1 MQYYQLDPN
10 ILRHNLS
17 ANTYF
22 AVEDDNSQFTEVVVS
37 QNKISPWGNI
47 NTYDGPLDKSDCWHI
62 TKQQYDERYEYVIDL
77 KQGNGVI
84 G

>member
-22 AVEDDNSQFTEVVVS
+22 AVEDDGSEHTEVVVS
-37 QNKISPWGNI
+37 ISTLVPWGHI
-47 NTYDGPLDKSDCWHI
+47 NTYDGPIEKTDCWKI

-77 KQGNGVI
+77 NAGIFNP
-84 G
+84 